1 MPRVESLLD
10 VEVRAGRGVEGKGP
24 CLEQGASSNL
34 ELESGNYGHEKG
46 LETLP
51 TNPRKWSKSQM
62 PAWSHERRITQEK
75 LKQQAVSRH
84 GVANSQCQH
93 KGKAYPQQ

>member
-1 MPRVESLLD
+1 MTLSLS
-10 VEVRAGRGVEGKGP
+10 K
-24 CLEQGASSNL
+24 EQVPNL

-62 PAWSHERRITQEK
+62 PAWSHERRIT
-75 LKQQAVSRH
+75 LT
-84 GVANSQCQH
+84 
-93 KGKAYPQQ
+93 GKVKTTSCVQTWGCKFTVPTQGESYPQQ